1 MIALIGDHFESR
13 TRGMM
18 GRRKPGSGR
27 GAVLATLI
35 AVSAALV
42 GSFVSQV
49 AATTGDIGMIDQSF
63 SGVTNP
69 PTSDKPQSKLW
80 FNDGLWWAD
89 MFDSASQTWH
99 IFRLDRPTKTWVDTG
114 TRVDDRPQTL
124 SDALWDGQ
132 KLYVASQWVT
142 ISTTEAPK
150 ASVQK
155 PARLYRYSYVAATKS
170 YVLDAGF
177 PAVISNNSSE
187 SLTIDK
193 DSTGRIW
200 ATWTQV
206 SGSKST
212 GFTNAVYVNS
222 SATGA
227 VWGTPTVLP
236 VQGAHPG
243 PDDISGVVA
252 YATNKIGVMW
262 SNHLDDSVYWAVR
275 TDGQPLTNWT
285 GSVAVRGSK
294 QPDDHLNLKT
304 IQSDQAG
311 RVFAAVKTSLDELSG
326 APKSSPQI
334 NLLVFKPGTGSWSST
349 TFGTLA
355 DCHTRPIVVLDDEN
369 SEVHVFA
376 TAPTAS
382 GCAFSGAPGTIYEK
396 TAPMDNPVFAPGRG
410 TPVIR
415 DAASANMNNPT
426 STKQSVNSS
435 TGLVVLASN
444 TSTKRYWHADLPL
457 AHQSATVPAA
467 SFTASPTSGTAPLT
481 VQFTDTS
488 TNSPSSWSWNFGDGS
503 TSTQQNPSTTFTTAG
518 TYTVTMT
525 ASNAAGTSAPA
536 TATITVSTAPVAPTA
551 SFTASPASGDA
562 PLTVQFTDTSTNSPS
577 SWSWN
582 FGNGSTSTQQNPS
595 TTYTSAG
602 TYTVTM
608 TASNAAGTSAPAT
621 KTITVTAAPT
631 APTASFTAS
640 PTSGD
645 APLTVQFT
653 DTSTGNP
660 TSWAW
665 DFGDGSTSSQQN
677 PSATFTTPGTYTVT
691 LIASNSAGPS
701 APATRTITVT
711 AAPTAPTASFTASPT
726 SGDAPLTV
734 QFTDTSTGN
743 PTSWAWDFGDGSTST
758 QQNPSTTY
766 STAGTYTVSMTASNA
781 AGTSA
786 PATKTITVTSPP
798 PPAQIVRAGS
808 STSIATTAD
817 TGLTIAQPAGTSA
830 GDVLVACLAL
840 NGSSVASTGAP
851 TGWTKFAGVTT
862 ISNPRVYGY
871 YKVAGA
877 SEPASYRWGFSSSI
891 TSAGG
896 IARYTGAA
904 GLDGTASTAAGAS
917 ATSGTVPG
925 VTTSAANAML
935 VGCMGINSGAT
946 TITIAGPAGMSEAWD
961 LGGKR
966 NELDDAL
973 QATAGASGSKTWTFS
988 AGREWAGW
996 LAALTPR

>member
-488 TNSPSSWSWNFGDGS
+488 TNSPSSWAWDFGDGS

-582 FGNGSTSTQQNPS
+582 FGN
-595 TTYTSAG
+595 
-602 TYTVTM
+602 
-608 TASNAAGTSAPAT
+608 
-621 KTITVTAAPT
+621 
-631 APTASFTAS
+631 
-640 PTSGD
+640 
-645 APLTVQFT
+645 
-653 DTSTGNP
+653 
-660 TSWAW
+660 
-665 DFGDGSTSSQQN
+665 GSTSSQQN

-851 TGWTKFAGVTT
+851 AGWTKFAGVTT